1 MEGIMKKTLMAM
13 SMAMIAAGYAA
24 TGFAQ
29 ETKQHTP
36 TEQQVAQPQPRKTA
50 LYHGVVQEVDL
61 KNKIVTAG
69 KPKSELGMAF
79 HASDAK
85 LVGYKTLKDIKPGD
99 KVKVEFDAIKSRTIA
114 VTITKED

>member
-1 MEGIMKKTLMAM
+1 MKKTVIAL
-13 SMAMIAAGYAA
+13 SMVMIAAGYTA
-24 TGFAQ
+24 TGLAQ
-29 ETKQHTP
+29 DTKQHAP
-36 TEQQVAQPQPRKTA
+36 VEQKAAQEQPRKTA

-99 KVKVEFDAIKSRTIA
+99 KVKVEFDAIKAKTYA
-114 VTITKED
+114 VTITKEE